1 MEKVKVDFEVCKG
14 CGLCV
19 LACPKK
25 LMQIGKKSNNKGYF
39 VVECTDQDASVG
51 CGSCARMCPDSA
63 LEVNR

>member
-25 LMQIGKKSNNKGYF
+25 LMQIGKKSNNKG
-39 VVECTDQDASVG
+39 
-51 CGSCARMCPDSA
+51 
-63 LEVNR
+63 